1 MAHGQLTLEQKR
13 RTLNLGVRFFL
24 SAALSAARTAGGSAP
39 FALGWVSAAGPG
51 LEGAAALAGAAA
63 GAALFLDFVDALP
76 FLAVAVLI
84 VTASTALAGTWLL
97 AKPRR
102 AALTAVGLF
111 VTVEGIYILQSL
123 TPLARL
129 AECLTAAGL
138 LGASALLFHPLL
150 QENWGQ
156 GTADGQG
163 LATGLVFLCGALL
176 TAVEDIEFLGFSPAR
191 AALCLLAALAAYD
204 RGPGAGAA
212 LGLGLGLTAELCG
225 SRLPLT
231 AVFGLAGLA
240 VGSRQGRHRA
250 GAAAMFLL
258 AAGAALLAEGRP
270 PEGIPLLAEAAAGMV
285 LFLALPGRL
294 VAGKRVRPSIPPP
307 SPSERWDAPRQEEP
321 PASWR
326 REPLWQKRLNRA
338 AAALRDLYDSMG
350 RAAPANTDENP
361 AILFDRSAEKVC
373 RGCALCEICWQRDYT
388 GTFNA
393 MNDATPYLLERGRAL
408 PKDFPDYFS
417 RRCIHFPDL
426 LNAINAE
433 LSAFLLRRQYR
444 RQLEETRRSARGQYA
459 QLSELLTATAA
470 GLESAAPAMAADR
483 PCQIGAALRPKE
495 GETVCGD
502 TVASFRTDRGLW
514 CLVLAD
520 GMGSGEAAR
529 KESAL
534 ICRLLQQ
541 FLEAGVAPEAAL
553 KTLNSAM
560 ALRGADT
567 GSFTTVDLCVYNPDA
582 REAAFYKFGAA
593 PSYLKRGGVVRRIT
607 GASLPVGLQ
616 GTPPDVTR
624 APLAPGGFA
633 VMVSDGVADS
643 GADEWLL
650 DLLAGWTGDDPQD
663 LAGSI
668 LAESVR
674 RERLRD
680 DCGIQVLYCPEA
692 EVQEV

>member
-1 MAHGQLTLEQKR
+1 MAHGQLTLER
-13 RTLNLGVRFFL
+13 ERAGRMLNLGVRFFL
-24 SAALSAARTAGGSAP
+24 SAALAAGQTPGGCAP
-39 FALGWVSAAGPG
+39 FALGWLAATGPG
-51 LEGAAALAGAAA
+51 LEGGAALAGAVV

-84 VTASTALAGTWLL
+84 AAASTALAGTWLL
-97 AKPRR
+97 ARPRR
-102 AALTAVGLF
+102 VALTAVGLF
-111 VTVEGIYILQSL
+111 VTVEGIYIIQSL
-123 TPLARL
+123 SPLARL
-129 AECLTAAGL
+129 EECLTAAGL
-138 LGASALLFHPLL
+138 LGASTLLFHPLL
-150 QENWGQ
+150 QGGEGQ
-156 GTADGQG
+156 D
-163 LATGLVFLCGALL
+163 LAGGLVFLAGALL
-176 TAVEDIEFLGFSPAR
+176 TAVEDIELLGFSPAR
-191 AALCLLAALAAYD
+191 ALLCLLAALAAYD
-204 RGPGAGAA
+204 RGPAAGAA
-212 LGLGLGLTAELCG
+212 FGLGLGLAAELCG

-231 AVFGLAGLA
+231 AALGLAGLA
-240 VGSRQGRHRA
+240 AGSRQGRHRA
-250 GAAAMFLL
+250 GAAAAFLL
-258 AAGAALLAEGRP
+258 AAGAAGLAEGRP
-270 PEGIPLLAEAAAGMV
+270 LPLLAEAAGGLV

-294 VAGKRVRPSIPPP
+294 VAGKRVRPAVS
-307 SPSERWDAPRQEEP
+307 SPAEQRADSPAPWRQ
-321 PASWR
+321 
-326 REPLWQKRLNRA
+326 RLDRA

-350 RAAPANTDENP
+350 RAAPQNADENP
-361 AILFDRSAEKVC
+361 AIIFDRSAEKVC
-373 RGCALCEICWQRDYT
+373 RGCALCELCWQKDYT

-408 PKDFPDYFS
+408 AKDFPDYFTG
-417 RRCIHFPDL
+417 RCIHLPDL
-426 LNAINAE
+426 LNAINGE

-470 GLESAAPAMAADR
+470 GLEASVPVMGADGSS
-483 PCQIGAALRPKE
+483 PCRVGAALRPKE

-502 TVASFRTDRGLW
+502 TVASFQTDGGLW

-520 GMGSGEAAR
+520 GMGSGEPAR

-560 ALRGADT
+560 SLRGADT
-567 GSFTTVDLCVYNPDA
+567 GSFTTVDLCVYDPGA

-593 PSYLKRGGVVRRIT
+593 PSYLKRGGVVRRVT

-624 APLAPGGFA
+624 APLSPGGFA
-633 VMVSDGVADS
+633 VMVSDGVADPEK
-643 GADEWLL
+643 DEWLL

-663 LAGSI
+663 LAGLI
-668 LAESVR
+668 LTESVR

-680 DCGIQVLYCPEA
+680 DCGIQVLYCPETEGR
-692 EVQEV
+692 EV

>member
-1 MAHGQLTLEQKR
+1 MAHGQLTLER
-13 RTLNLGVRFFL
+13 ERAGRTLNLGVRFFL
-24 SAALSAARTAGGSAP
+24 SAALCASQTAGGCAP
-39 FALGWVSAAGPG
+39 FALGWIAAAGPG
-51 LEGAAALAGAAA
+51 LEGGAALAGAVV
-63 GAALFLDFVDALP
+63 GAALFLDFADALP
-76 FLAVAVLI
+76 FLAVAVLT

-97 AKPRR
+97 ARPRR

-111 VTVEGIYILQSL
+111 MTVEGIYIIQSL
-123 TPLARL
+123 SPLARL
-129 AECLTAAGL
+129 EECLTAAGL

-150 QENWGQ
+150 QGNWGQ
-156 GTADGQG
+156 GAADSQG
-163 LATGLVFLCGALL
+163 SAGGLVFLAGALL
-176 TAVEDIEFLGFSPAR
+176 AAVEGIEFLGFSPAR
-191 AALCLLAALAAYD
+191 ALLCLLVALAAYD
-204 RGPGAGAA
+204 RGPAAGAA
-212 LGLGLGLTAELCG
+212 FGLGLGLAAELCG

-231 AVFGLAGLA
+231 ASLGLAGLA
-240 VGSRQGRHRA
+240 AGSRQGRNRA
-250 GAAAMFLL
+250 GAAAAFLA
-258 AAGAALLAEGRP
+258 AAGAAALAEGRP
-270 PEGIPLLAEAAAGMV
+270 VPLLAEAAAGLV

-294 VAGKRVRPSIPPP
+294 VAGKRVRPATPPP
-307 SPSERWDAPRQEEP
+307 PPPEQREESPAP
-321 PASWR
+321 WR
-326 REPLWQKRLNRA
+326 RRLDRA

-350 RAAPANTDENP
+350 RAAPASTDENP

-373 RGCALCEICWQRDYT
+373 RGCALCELCWQKDYT

-408 PKDFPDYFS
+408 AKDFPEYFS
-417 RRCIHFPDL
+417 GRCIHLPDL
-426 LNAINAE
+426 LNAINGE

-470 GLESAAPAMAADR
+470 GLESAAPAMAPDR
-483 PCQIGAALRPKE
+483 PCRVGAALRPKE

-560 ALRGADT
+560 SLRGADT
-567 GSFTTVDLCVYNPDA
+567 GSFTTVDLCVYDPGI

-607 GASLPVGLQ
+607 GSSLPVGLQ

-633 VMVSDGVADS
+633 VMVSDGVADPA
-643 GADEWLL
+643 ADEWLL

-663 LAGSI
+663 LAGTI
-668 LAESVR
+668 LSESVR

-692 EVQEV
+692 GAREV

>member
-1 MAHGQLTLEQKR
+1 MARSQLTLEQER

-24 SAALSAARTAGGSAP
+24 SAALSASQTAGGCAP
-39 FALGWVSAAGPG
+39 FALGWIAAAGPG
-51 LEGAAALAGAAA
+51 PEGIAALAGAAA
-63 GAALFLDFVDALP
+63 GAALFLDFIDALP

-102 AALTAVGLF
+102 AALTAAGLF

-123 TPLARL
+123 SPLARL
-129 AECLTAAGL
+129 EECLTAAGL
-138 LGASALLFHPLL
+138 LIASALLFHPLL
-150 QENWGQ
+150 QGDWSQ
-156 GTADGQG
+156 G
-163 LATGLVFLCGALL
+163 ATGLVFLAGALL

-231 AVFGLAGLA
+231 AVLGLAGLA
-240 VGSRQGRHRA
+240 AGSLQGRHRA
-250 GAAAMFLL
+250 GAAAAFLL

-270 PEGIPLLAEAAAGMV
+270 PEGIPLLAEAAAGLA

-294 VAGKRVRPSIPPP
+294 VAGKRVRPAIPSSPPP
-307 SPSERWDAPRQEEP
+307 DREELPWQEEPSRQEEP
-321 PASWR
+321 PVPWR
-326 REPLWQKRLNRA
+326 REPLWRKRLDRA

-350 RAAPANTDENP
+350 RAAPVNTDENP

-373 RGCALCEICWQRDYT
+373 RGCALCELCWQRDYT

-417 RRCIHFPDL
+417 RRCIHFPEL
-426 LNAINAE
+426 LNAINGE

-483 PCQIGAALRPKE
+483 PCRVGAALRPKE

-560 ALRGADT
+560 TLRGADT
-567 GSFTTVDLCVYNPDA
+567 GSFTTVDLCVYDPGA

-607 GASLPVGLQ
+607 GFSLPVGLQ

-633 VMVSDGVADS
+633 VMVSDGVADPA
-643 GADEWLL
+643 ADEWLL
-650 DLLAGWTGDDPQD
+650 NLLAGWTGDDPQD

-692 EVQEV
+692 GIQEV